1 MPTPRASR
9 NPLLTAA
16 RFTFALASF
25 FFTGTTPAADPAGVP
40 PKASMSWLDNG
51 TLRLGIDLHRGGSIV
66 FLSRNGGPNLINS
79 HDFGRQVQ
87 MSFYSGPVP
96 FTSNGQ
102 QPARHWEHLGWNP
115 VQTGD
120 DFHNTSTILA
130 HENSGRALHVKT
142 RPLQWPLNN
151 IPGECTFESWLA
163 LDGFTVTARAR
174 LVNSRSDHQQYPGRH
189 QELPAVYSNAPWHRV
204 VTYSGNQPFTA
215 APVTN
220 APSPKNPAP
229 WAYWLGTEGW
239 SALLNPD
246 NSGLGLVTPGRIDFI
261 GGFSGTPGPPDPLS
275 ASTGY
280 LASLSTEILDHNI
293 TFDYHYELVAGS
305 LDEIRARAARHQ
317 PKHPP
322 SWTFSKNRQGWHL
335 RNASDQ
341 GWPVSGLLDIRPTGP
356 NPQLVSP
363 FSFWNAAAA
372 QILIIEAAFSSSN
385 QNASISW
392 QRHGQS
398 APNPEDQLSF
408 PIKGDGSWQRYTIRL
423 HESPAW
429 SGPIVRLLINPA
441 LSPNSSDHLRIKSV
455 RLTSSETPTPQ
466 R

>member
-1 MPTPRASR
+1 MPIPRASR
-9 NPLLTAA
+9 KPLLTAA
-16 RFTFALASF
+16 RFAFALASS
-25 FFTGTTPAADPAGVP
+25 FTGTTPAADPAGVP

-51 TLRLGIDLHRGGSIV
+51 TLRLGIDLNRGGSIV

-102 QPARHWEHLGWNP
+102 QPAKHWEHLGWNP

-163 LDGFTVTARAR
+163 LDGCTVTARAR
-174 LVNSRSDHQQYPGRH
+174 LVNARADHQQYQGRH

-204 VTYSGNQPFTA
+204 VTYSGDQPFTA

-220 APSPKNPAP
+220 APSPNRLAP

-261 GGFSGTPGPPDPLS
+261 GGFAGSPGPPDPLS

-293 TFDYHYELVAGS
+293 TFD
-305 LDEIRARAARHQ
+305 
-317 PKHPP
+317 
-322 SWTFSKNRQGWHL
+322 
-335 RNASDQ
+335 
-341 GWPVSGLLDIRPTGP
+341 
-356 NPQLVSP
+356 
-363 FSFWNAAAA
+363 
-372 QILIIEAAFSSSN
+372 
-385 QNASISW
+385 
-392 QRHGQS
+392 
-398 APNPEDQLSF
+398 
-408 PIKGDGSWQRYTIRL
+408 
-423 HESPAW
+423 
-429 SGPIVRLLINPA
+429 
-441 LSPNSSDHLRIKSV
+441 
-455 RLTSSETPTPQ
+455 
-466 R
+466 